1 MKLPPVATT
10 TVGSLP
16 RPAWLADHNR
26 SEVTFRVEGALL
38 REALDDATIAALHEQ
53 ERLGLDLLTDGEQR
67 RTNFIFYV
75 LGKLDGFD
83 VVQRKPKN
91 VFRAR
96 VDYNRVVPRVV
107 GPVRRRAPAI
117 VEDFRFA
124 QAHTSRPVKVSVPG
138 PMTVVDSTCDDFYG
152 DEAALAMDVA
162 AAMNEELLE
171 LQASG
176 CQVVQIDEPAMTR
189 YHEKV
194 ADYGLRALKRCL
206 EGISVPS
213 IIHLCYG
220 YPGGQ
225 GLQHEFEYPDLLARL
240 METPIGGFS
249 LEFARS
255 GYSPEILDVVR
266 GRLLMY
272 GCVDPGDTPPEPLEV
287 MMQRVESALKHVKPE
302 HLLLAPD
309 CGLMTISRE
318 LAWAKI
324 QRLAETAREI
334 RKSL

>member
-67 RTNFIFYV
+67 RTNFIFSV
-75 LGKLDGFD
+75 LEKLEGFD

-96 VDYNRVVPRVV
+96 VDYNRLVPRVT
-107 GPVRRRAPAI
+107 GPVRRRASAI
-117 VEDFRFA
+117 VDDFRFA
-124 QAHTSRPVKVSVPG
+124 QAHASRPVKVSVPG

-176 CQVVQIDEPAMTR
+176 CQLVQIDEPAMTR

-194 ADYGLRALKRCL
+194 GAYGLRALGRCL
-206 EGISVPS
+206 EGIKVAS

-225 GLQHEFEYPDLLARL
+225 GLQHEFEYPELLARL
-240 METPIGGFS
+240 MESPIGGFS

-255 GYSPEILDVVR
+255 GYSPEILNVVR
-266 GRLLMY
+266 GRLVMY
-272 GCVDPGDTPPEPLEV
+272 GCVDPGDTPPEPLKLLME
-287 MMQRVESALKHVKPE
+287 RVESALKYVKPE

-324 QRLAETAREI
+324 QRLAETAREV